1 MVRSEAWNQAE
12 LTEEELMIL
21 LCIGLILFIG
31 IHSVRI
37 VSDDFRTQFIN
48 QRGENTWKGVYS
60 VLSLAGFVLLIYGY
74 GLTRLD
80 PTYLWHPP
88 VATKHIAS
96 LLMLFSFVLL
106 AAAYVPNNAIK
117 ARLRHPM
124 TMAIKIWAFSHL
136 LANGRL
142 GDIVLFGTFLAW
154 AVLTI
159 ISCKKR
165 DKLAGIT
172 KEAVPNTSAVATVS
186 TVAVGLVAYCVFAI
200 WLHVRLIG
208 VSPF

>member
-1 MVRSEAWNQAE
+1 
-12 LTEEELMIL
+12 MIL

-37 VSDDFRTQFIN
+37 FSDDFRTQFIDK
-48 QRGENTWKGVYS
+48 RGEGAWKGAYS
-60 VLSLAGFVLLIYGY
+60 VISLLGFALLIYGY

-88 VATKHIAS
+88 VATRHIAS

-117 ARLRHPM
+117 NRLRHPM
-124 TMAIKIWAFSHL
+124 TMAVKIWAFSHL
-136 LANGRL
+136 IANGRL
-142 GDIVLFGTFLAW
+142 GDVLLFGTFLAW

-165 DKLAGIT
+165 DKLAGISN
-172 KEAVPNTSAVATVS
+172 EGASSASTLATIS
-186 TVAVGLVAYCVFAI
+186 TVVVGIIAYCVFAI

>member
-1 MVRSEAWNQAE
+1 
-12 LTEEELMIL
+12 MIL

-37 VSDDFRTQFIN
+37 VSEDFRTQFI
-48 QRGENTWKGVYS
+48 QKRGEGAWKGVYT
-60 VLSLAGFVLLIYGY
+60 VISLVGFGLLIYGY
-74 GLTRLD
+74 GLTRLE
-80 PTYLWHPP
+80 PTYIWNPP
-88 VATKHIAS
+88 IVTRHIAS

-124 TMAIKIWAFSHL
+124 TMAVKIWAFSHL
-136 LANGRL
+136 IANGRL
-142 GDIVLFGTFLAW
+142 GDILLFGTFLAW

-165 DKLAGIT
+165 DRLAGIT
-172 KEAVPNTSAVATVS
+172 NDGASNTSTMATVS

>member
-1 MVRSEAWNQAE
+1 
-12 LTEEELMIL
+12 MII

-37 VSDDFRTQFIN
+37 VSDDFRTQFIQ
-48 QRGENTWKGVYS
+48 QRGEGAWKGLYT
-60 VLSLAGFVLLIYGY
+60 VLSLLGFALLIYGY

-80 PTYLWHPP
+80 PIYLWHPP
-88 VATKHIAS
+88 VFTRHIAS
-96 LLMLFSFVLL
+96 LLMLFSFILL
-106 AAAYVPNNAIK
+106 AAAYVPKNAIK

-124 TMAIKIWAFSHL
+124 TMAVKVWAFSHL
-136 LANGRL
+136 IANGRL
-142 GDIVLFGTFLAW
+142 GDVLLFGVFLVW

-165 DKLAGIT
+165 DKAAGIVNEDRGAASIPAT
-172 KEAVPNTSAVATVS
+172 VATV
-186 TVAVGLVAYCVFAI
+186 VVGLVAYCVFAM

>member
-1 MVRSEAWNQAE
+1 
-12 LTEEELMIL
+12 MIV

-37 VSDDFRTQFIN
+37 VSDDFRTQFIQ
-48 QRGENTWKGVYS
+48 QRGEGAWKGLYT
-60 VLSLAGFVLLIYGY
+60 VLSLLGFALLIYGY

-80 PTYLWHPP
+80 PIYLWHPP
-88 VATKHIAS
+88 VFTRHIAS
-96 LLMLFSFVLL
+96 LLMLFSFILL
-106 AAAYVPNNAIK
+106 AAAYVPKNAIK

-124 TMAIKIWAFSHL
+124 TMAVKVWAFSHL
-136 LANGRL
+136 IANGRL
-142 GDIVLFGTFLAW
+142 GDVLLFGVFLVW
-154 AVLTI
+154 AVLAI

-165 DKLAGIT
+165 DKAAGIVN
-172 KEAVPNTSAVATVS
+172 EDRSAASIPATVATV
-186 TVAVGLVAYCVFAI
+186 VVGLVAYCVFAM

>member
-1 MVRSEAWNQAE
+1 MRSEACIQVDLA
-12 LTEEELMIL
+12 EEELMIL
-21 LCIGLILFIG
+21 LLIGLLLFIG

-37 VSDDFRTQFIN
+37 VSDDFRTQFIDK
-48 QRGENTWKGVYS
+48 RGENAWKGVYS
-60 VLSLAGFVLLIYGY
+60 VISLVGFVLLIYGY

-88 VATKHIAS
+88 VVTRHIAS

-117 ARLRHPM
+117 ARLGHPM
-124 TMAIKIWAFSHL
+124 TMAVKIWAFSHL
-136 LANGRL
+136 IANGRL
-142 GDIVLFGTFLAW
+142 GDVVLFGTFLAW

-165 DKLAGIT
+165 DRLAGIT
-172 KEAVPNTSAVATVS
+172 KDSASNTNTIATAS
-186 TVAVGLVAYCVFAI
+186 TVVIGLVAYCVFAI
-200 WLHVRLIG
+200 WLHIRLIG